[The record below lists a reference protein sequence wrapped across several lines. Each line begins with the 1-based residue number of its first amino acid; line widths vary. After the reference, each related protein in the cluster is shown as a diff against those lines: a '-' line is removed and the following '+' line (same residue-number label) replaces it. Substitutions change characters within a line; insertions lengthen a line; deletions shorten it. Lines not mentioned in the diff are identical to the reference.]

1 MVVEEEFVF
10 IIVEYIYLDVFI
22 DGKDV
27 LEEITIFEVESF
39 RVNDQQFE
47 EVIVLLEGDREVIG
61 IKFVSEEDDGVGL
74 GERIEKLLFEFQED
88 GKDGV
93 VDYFEDQNAVLEDVE
108 VLGGLI
114 REFSD
119 VNGLKLKEK
128 EVGWE
133 GEFQEGKVYSDL
145 EKESKI

>member
-27 LEEITIFEVESF
+27 LEEIMIFEVESF

-128 EVGWE
+128 EVGRE